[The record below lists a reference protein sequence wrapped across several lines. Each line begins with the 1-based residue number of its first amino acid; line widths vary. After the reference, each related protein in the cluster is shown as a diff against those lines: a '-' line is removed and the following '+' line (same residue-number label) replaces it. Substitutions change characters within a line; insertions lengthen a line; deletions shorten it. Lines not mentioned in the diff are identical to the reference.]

1 MNKNILNEV
10 GEIRKLMG
18 LLNEQSTPLNNA
30 DIPKW
35 IQSYFDFS
43 DITFKDVIADEVS
56 ILTHLKDHGCTSVKE
71 CYQEASN
78 LSTDGLDENLKKR
91 LDLLALKLGK
101 LRVSKYKL
109 GDV

>member
-18 LLNEQSTPLNNA
+18 LLNEQSTPLGNT
-30 DIPKW
+30 DIPDW
-35 IQSYFDFS
+35 IQSYFDLS
-43 DITFKDVIADEVS
+43 DISFKDVTVDEFQ
-56 ILTHLKDHGCTSVKE
+56 ILKHLKDHRCTSVAE
-71 CYQEASN
+71 CYQEVIN
-78 LSTDGLDENLKKR
+78 LPTDGLDENLKKR

-109 GDV
+109 SDL